1 MKCISCGY
9 ELKEGSRFCT
19 ECGIFQKQKKIC
31 PGCKIELPTDARFC
45 INCGTPQPKFCL
57 YCNAELSA
65 DAKFCMCCGT
75 KVRELPIDGGSY
87 LSRYASLYNLTEKPM
102 ELSSNKEG
110 SSSSNYILFG
120 DWPQSVKSDEVIINS
135 MSYVSI
141 NGWEC
146 YKGSDGCF
154 YVKKTALPLSKGAKF
169 TNGQSILRGK
179 DYYFKLEPIKWRV
192 IDSNYCGGR
201 LLLSEKALASGCFD
215 IHGNF
220 WSGVNIN
227 RKIKGETVFP
237 NNYEFSTIRAFLN
250 GIDGTAY
257 DVENFTEKGFIDK
270 AFSAAGRERIK
281 SITVDNGNESIVGS
295 GASIGE
301 YWLDDDKNPYKYVC
315 ENTKDKVFLLSEKE
329 ITDSKYG
336 FDTCSAGGS
345 DSVRIR
351 KATDYA
357 LVKGELSDNDT
368 GEYEG
373 EGLWWLRSPYYY
385 TSAYARAVTSEGKAD
400 LHCIVCNVK
409 GLIVPAIVL

>member
-169 TNGQSILRGK
+169 TNGQSILRGVR
-179 DYYFKLEPIKWRV
+179 FRSTIQAILNSSQRNSSTSGCSWIPTMISTVSSIFWTRV
-192 IDSNYCGGR
+192 IPR
-201 LLLSEKALASGCFD
+201 
-215 IHGNF
+215 
-220 WSGVNIN
+220 
-227 RKIKGETVFP
+227 
-237 NNYEFSTIRAFLN
+237 STA
-250 GIDGTAY
+250 
-257 DVENFTEKGFIDK
+257 
-270 AFSAAGRERIK
+270 
-281 SITVDNGNESIVGS
+281 
-295 GASIGE
+295 
-301 YWLDDDKNPYKYVC
+301 
-315 ENTKDKVFLLSEKE
+315 
-329 ITDSKYG
+329 
-336 FDTCSAGGS
+336 
-345 DSVRIR
+345 SVRSSQPVSYPTRTLHSSVR
-351 KATDYA
+351 K
-357 LVKGELSDNDT
+357 KQ
-368 GEYEG
+368 
-373 EGLWWLRSPYYY
+373 
-385 TSAYARAVTSEGKAD
+385 
-400 LHCIVCNVK
+400 
-409 GLIVPAIVL
+409 